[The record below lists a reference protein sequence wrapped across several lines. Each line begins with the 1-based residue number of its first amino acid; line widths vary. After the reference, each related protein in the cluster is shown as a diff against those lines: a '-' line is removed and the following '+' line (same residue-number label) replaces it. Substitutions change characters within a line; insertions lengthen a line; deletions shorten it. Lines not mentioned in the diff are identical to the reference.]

1 MSETVVAEKKP
12 HPCRKDFTDQEIDMG
27 LTAYAIC
34 SGKMKRAAELVKQQ
48 AGLDIPYET
57 IRSWAQ
63 RTHPDRYER
72 IRAEVAPKLQQQM
85 ADTHQALAHTAAE
98 LEAQAVEKLETRLK
112 TGEVEDRDLAN
123 IFKSAAIAGGI
134 HVEKA
139 QLLNDRPTQIVQR
152 SASEVL
158 RKLKS
163 KGVRIEDAQVV
174 EEEDVPQAEV
184 ESAHG

>member
-1 MSETVVAEKKP
+1 MPETAVAEKSKRSN
-12 HPCRKDFTDQEIDMG
+12 RKDYTDQEIDMG
-27 LTAYAIC
+27 LTAYAIT
-34 SGKMKRAAELVKQQ
+34 SGKQKRAAELVKEQ
-48 AGLDIPYET
+48 AGLDIPHET

-72 IRAEVAPKLQQQM
+72 IRTEVAPKLQQQM

-98 LEAQAVEKLETRLK
+98 LEARAVEKLETRLK

-163 KGVRIEDAQVV
+163 KGVVIEAEVV
-174 EEEDVPQAEV
+174 EETTV
-184 ESAHG
+184 EAIGSGSGA